1 MGSWGRAFPDSRSS
15 RRDARG
21 IYVDR
26 QTALPHD
33 GLVHWDDETRA
44 GMDLALNEA
53 DVLSIRLDQAGAW
66 CDLFLH
72 VLALPET
79 GPLDPDAR
87 RIVRLTMPGR
97 VSILLRRDRLGQD
110 GYGPVIPVSGL
121 DAVEDFFASLSWSGS
136 MYGWE
141 FLDDPSLTRD
151 WPTRPSLTVEI
162 RPEAAPH
169 SLYWFNEC
177 GRAEGD
183 TSGAYL
189 IEGAVTFEDLDVMR
203 ADATPQRLDEFIAD
217 GQRYWQGLHN
227 RDQRLSVEAQRAAQD
242 GTPSWR
248 EYVHNA
254 AAAGPAT
261 TAVIPASAKPP
272 PC

>member
-1 MGSWGRAFPDSRSS
+1 
-15 RRDARG
+15 
-21 IYVDR
+21 
-26 QTALPHD
+26 
-33 GLVHWDDETRA
+33 
-44 GMDLALNEA
+44 MDLALNET
-53 DVLSIRLDQAGAW
+53 DVLGIRLDRAGAW

-87 RIVRLTMPGR
+87 RILRLIMPGR
-97 VSILLRRDRLGQD
+97 MSILLRRDRLGQD
-110 GYGPVIPVSGL
+110 GYGPVIPVSSL

-136 MYGWE
+136 MYGWK
-141 FLDDPSLTRD
+141 FLDDPSLIRD
-151 WPTRPSLTVEI
+151 WPARPSLTVEI
-162 RPEAAPH
+162 RPGAAPH

-177 GRAEGD
+177 GREEGD
-183 TSGAYL
+183 TSAAYL
-189 IEGAVTFEDLDVMR
+189 IEGAVTFENLDVMR

-217 GQRYWQGLHN
+217 GRRYWQALHG

-254 AAAGPAT
+254 VTTGPAT
-261 TAVIPASAKPP
+261 NAVKPARPKPGLTP
-272 PC
+272 DHWR